1 MDAGQIFDALPAIN
15 HIFTTAA
22 IGCVFSTYFLHRR
35 LAAYR
40 LILSVGIVSG
50 LSALAIAITAALLFP
65 FSDPAIRLLA
75 INMLLW
81 CSPLA
86 IVLLAI
92 LARIK
97 QLTRMRLWST
107 VVLAC
112 IVVDWAGLC
121 ALISALS

>member
-1 MDAGQIFDALPAIN
+1 MDAGPIFDALPAIN

-22 IGCVFSTYFLHRR
+22 IGCVLSTYFLHRR
-35 LAAYR
+35 PAAYR
-40 LILSVGIVSG
+40 LILSVGIAFG
-50 LSALAIAITAALLFP
+50 LSSLVIAITAALLSPFP
-65 FSDPAIRLLA
+65 HPAIRLLA

-81 CSPLA
+81 SSPLA
-86 IVLLAI
+86 VVLLAI

-97 QLTRMRLWST
+97 RLTRMRLWST

-112 IVVDWAGLC
+112 VIVDWAGIC